1 VGINILGDYISNIIN
16 MEIKINEK
24 GYLEGRYKEL
34 IQIWP
39 PNYPIEKL
47 KLNLKYSYEQHHK

>member
-1 VGINILGDYISNIIN
+1 MSNIIN